1 MTGYFKSTF
10 DVNLVKADFP
20 ILKERVNGKPLIWL
34 DNAATTQKPKLVI
47 DRINHFYEHENSN
60 IHRAAHELAA
70 RSTDAY
76 ESARQKVQHFLNAG
90 SINEIVFVRGTTEAI
105 NLVAQSWGDQ
115 NLNSGDEIIISNL
128 EHHANIVPWQIL
140 AAKKG
145 LKLRVIPVDDD
156 GQILMDEY
164 AKLFNPK
171 TKLVSFT
178 HVSNALGTVTPAQQM
193 IEMAHANG

>member
-1 MTGYFKSTF
+1 MLF
-10 DVNLVKADFP
+10 
-20 ILKERVNGKPLIWL
+20 
-34 DNAATTQKPKLVI
+34 
-47 DRINHFYEHENSN
+47 
-60 IHRAAHELAA
+60 
-70 RSTDAY
+70 RS
-76 ESARQKVQHFLNAG
+76 
-90 SINEIVFVRGTTEAI
+90 
-105 NLVAQSWGDQ
+105 
-115 NLNSGDEIIISNL
+115 ISNL

-193 IEMAHANG
+193 IEMAHANGAKVLLDGAQSVSHMRVDLQKLNPDLIFEGQHACAKPIVLRPTEPLLHSHGPFQSFAEQE